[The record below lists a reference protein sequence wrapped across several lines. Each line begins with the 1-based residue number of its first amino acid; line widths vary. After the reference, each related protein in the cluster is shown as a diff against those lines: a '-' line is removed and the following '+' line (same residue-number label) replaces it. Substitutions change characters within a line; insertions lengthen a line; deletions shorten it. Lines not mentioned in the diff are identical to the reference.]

1 MKYPVIFKEILSLS
15 TDNNTAKP
23 HAGVSHT
30 VELEKE
36 SHLGACISLFYSSK
50 AHRIDQNGMLAH
62 FQPLHVCRMATSP
75 WASKSCLVH
84 V

>member
-1 MKYPVIFKEILSLS
+1 MTFKEILSLS
-15 TDNNTAKP
+15 TDDNTAKP

-30 VELEKE
+30 VKLEKA

-50 AHRIDQNGMLAH
+50 AHRIDQNGLLAH
-62 FQPLHVCRMATSP
+62 FQPLCVCRTATSS
-75 WASKSCLVH
+75 WASKSSLVH